1 MICSLPYINY
11 LTTKNKDRKED
22 MLKVNHTVK
31 HFGSLTALDNV
42 NLTIEKGEFYG
53 LLGPN
58 GAGKTTLMNLI
69 VGYLIPDSGNISIDG
84 EVMSGNNLQ
93 LRKKLGYVP
102 QDIGLFLEL
111 SAETNLKIFGELFEI
126 TGKQLNK
133 KIEEV
138 LELVQLKDR
147 KKDKVNEFSGGMKR
161 RLNIAASI
169 LHDPTII
176 LCDEPTVGVDPQSR
190 NAIFEMLQQLNKLGK
205 TVVYTTHYMEEA
217 ERLCS
222 KLAIIDH
229 GKIIA
234 YGTLVE
240 LINLLNQ
247 KDTVKIQKAA
257 DTTKKLAKLNEIGR
271 INEQDFYY
279 ELIPGSDYSKI
290 SKIYA
295 RLEELEI
302 PNNYIEIS
310 RATLEDVFLNLT
322 GRSLRD

>member
-1 MICSLPYINY
+1 
-11 LTTKNKDRKED
+11 

-31 HFGSLTALDNV
+31 HFGNLTALDNI
-42 NLTIEKGEFYG
+42 NLSIEKGEFYG

-58 GAGKTTLMNLI
+58 GAGKTTLMNII
-69 VGYLIPDSGNISIDG
+69 VGYITPENGNVTIDG
-84 EVMSGNNLQ
+84 EVISVRNLQ

-102 QDIGLFLEL
+102 QDIGLYLEL
-111 SAETNLKIFGELFEI
+111 SAETNLKIFGELLELK
-126 TGKQLNK
+126 GKELHK
-133 KIEEV
+133 KIDEV

-147 KKDKVNEFSGGMKR
+147 RKDKVGDFSGGMKR
-161 RLNIAASI
+161 RLNLAASI
-169 LHDPTII
+169 LHDPAII

-190 NAIFEMLQQLNKLGK
+190 NAIFEMLQHLNKLGK
-205 TVVYTTHYMEEA
+205 TIVYTAHYMEEA

-234 YGTLVE
+234 FGTLGE

-247 KDTVKIQKAA
+247 KDTVKLQKTSS
-257 DTTKKLAKLNEIGR
+257 TTRLLLKLSEIGK
-271 INEQDFYY
+271 IIEQDFYY
-279 ELIPGSDYSKI
+279 ELIPNQNYDKI
-290 SKIYA
+290 SKIFA
-295 RLEELEI
+295 KLEELEV
-302 PNNYIEIS
+302 PNNNIEIS